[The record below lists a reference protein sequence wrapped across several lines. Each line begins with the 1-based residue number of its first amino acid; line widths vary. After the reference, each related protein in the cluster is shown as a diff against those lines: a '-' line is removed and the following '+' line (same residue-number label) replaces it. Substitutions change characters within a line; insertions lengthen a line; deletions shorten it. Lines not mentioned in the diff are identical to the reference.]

1 MRSIKFTLIELLIVV
16 AIIGILASLL
26 MPSLAR
32 AREKAYVAIC
42 INNHKQLGLAYN
54 MYSDDNDELAVFHD
68 WYHDYAGA
76 NGDHNW
82 ASSYTPDK
90 RPLNSYLDD
99 KEGISEIAKCP
110 SDIGQG
116 WTGGGFRVEDTN
128 YDLYGSSY
136 VAKWMTTMN
145 IDPFTNV
152 RGGDIKVSDFDY
164 VSEKA
169 LFYQKNLNAG
179 RTFNMAQAR
188 WHDKKNPKY
197 PLGFA
202 DGHVKNIN
210 FSWKKSSETAPNVG
224 GIEARINAYGY
235 Y

>member
-1 MRSIKFTLIELLIVV
+1 MNSKKFTLIELLIVV

-26 MPSLAR
+26 MPSLAKAR
-32 AREKAYVAIC
+32 AKAYVAIC

-54 MYSDDNDELAVFHD
+54 MYADDNSEFAIYHQ

-76 NGDHNW
+76 SGSHHW
-82 ASSYTPDK
+82 ASVYTPDE
-90 RPLNSYLDD
+90 RPLNLYLGDV
-99 KEGISEIAKCP
+99 EGVSEIAKCP

-116 WTGGGFRVEDTN
+116 WTGGGFRTENTN

-136 VAKWMTTMN
+136 VVRYATVMN
-145 IDPFTNV
+145 IDHFTNV
-152 RGGDIKVSDFDY
+152 QGGDIRISDFDY
-164 VSEKA
+164 PSSKG
-169 LFYQKNLNAG
+169 LFYQKSLNAG
-179 RTFNMAQAR
+179 RTFNMAQSR

-202 DGHVKNIN
+202 DGHVENLN
-210 FSWKKSSETAPNVG
+210 FSWKKTSETAPNVG
-224 GIEARINAYGY
+224 GIEQRIEAYGY